1 MIINMKTKEYVRFFE
16 EMYPKD
22 EDEVGEKEFFEFI
35 KRANRDLT
43 SHQRFRI
50 LNKTINMIKG

>member
-1 MIINMKTKEYVRFFE
+1 MVINMETEEYIMFFE

-22 EDEVGEKEFFEFI
+22 EDKVGEREFFEFM

-43 SHQRFRI
+43 SHQRYRI
-50 LNKTINMIKG
+50 LNKTINMIRR